1 VLSFACP
8 VCKNLVFF
16 ENSLCVTCKSA
27 LGYSRTHHTLI
38 ALTERDGGLHLTTDA
53 GVLRPCANLTL
64 ARCNWLAPEGAEG
77 GLCDA
82 CQLTLTRPSDDD
94 KPALVWFAR
103 AEEAKRRL
111 VFQLDD
117 LRLPVTSRRV
127 DREHG
132 LGFDLLS
139 SEHEKVVTGHS
150 DGLITIDLAEGEDGH
165 REALRVRLAEPY
177 RTMLGHF
184 RHETGHWYWDVLIDG
199 KPAQQGFRELFGDER
214 ADYAQALEQHYG
226 SDPEPGWQQ
235 RYVSVYASAHPW
247 EDWAE
252 TFAHYLHMRDTLQ
265 TSSSF
270 GIFVSGPEAP
280 VRENA
285 NAPLTS
291 LPDDDHVDFDHILD
305 TWLPLTY
312 ALNAVNRSMGKD
324 DLYPFVLSPT
334 VIDKLRFVHA
344 LIADPARDASLPT
357 S

>member
-8 VCKNLVFF
+8 VCRNLVFF
-16 ENSLCVTCKSA
+16 ENSLCVTCGSA
-27 LGYSRTHHTLI
+27 LGFSRGEHRLV
-38 ALTERDGGLHLTTDA
+38 ALTETDGGPHLTTPA

-82 CQLTLTRPSDDD
+82 CLLTLTRPSDDD
-94 KPALVWFAR
+94 KAGLASFAR

-111 VFQLDD
+111 LFQIDD
-117 LRLPVTSRRV
+117 LRLPLVTRRE
-127 DREHG
+127 DPEHG
-132 LGFDLLS
+132 LGFELLS
-139 SEHEKVVTGHS
+139 SKNEQVVTGHA

-184 RHETGHWYWDVLIDG
+184 RHETGHWYWEVLVG
-199 KPAQQGFRELFGDER
+199 NTAALQPFRDLFGSEE
-214 ADYAQALEQHYG
+214 ADYAEALEKHYG

-235 RYVSVYASAHPW
+235 KYVSVYASAHPW

-252 TFAHYLHMRDTLQ
+252 TFAHYLHVRDTLQ
-265 TSSSF
+265 TSSAF
-270 GIFVSGPEAP
+270 GIWVGGPEAP
-280 VRENA
+280 VRADES
-285 NAPLTS
+285 APLTA
-291 LPDDDHVDFDHILD
+291 LPDDDDQDFDHILG

-312 ALNAVNRSMGKD
+312 ALNAVNRSMGKG

-334 VIDKLRFVHA
+334 VVEKLRFVHSLVA
-344 LIADPARDASLPT
+344 PATVGAAP
-357 S
+357 